1 MVAIILFFVLHW
13 YLSLFTQSFFYHRY
27 AAHGAFTMNK
37 FWEKTFYVVSYVFQ
51 GSSYLSPRTYAILHR
66 AHHAYTDTE
75 KDPHSPKYF
84 GSIFTMMWATAKV
97 YMDLFK
103 QKIHFEERFEK
114 NLPNWKWL
122 DNFGH
127 TWFSRILWTA
137 AYVAFYI
144 IFAPSAWFY
153 LLLPIQI
160 VMGPFHGAIINWFA
174 HKYGNTKY
182 AQDNTSKNLFR
193 VDILML
199 GESYHNNHHK
209 YPSSINF
216 GKRWYEID
224 PLYPVILFFN
234 WIGIIKVKSP
244 ALAAL
249 PSEF

>member
-1 MVAIILFFVLHW
+1 MIAIILFFVLHW

-37 FWEKTFYVVSYVFQ
+37 FWEKTFYVLSYVFQ

-84 GSIFTMMWATAKV
+84 SSIFSMMWTTAKV

-103 QKIHFEERFEK
+103 RKINFEERFEK
-114 NLPNWKWL
+114 NLPNWKGL

-127 TWFSRILWTA
+127 TWFSRIAWVL
-137 AYVAFYI
+137 AYVAFYL
-144 IFAPSAWFY
+144 IFAPSAWFF

-174 HKYGNTKY
+174 HKYGNVSY
-182 AQDNTSKNLFR
+182 SQNNTSKNLFR

-199 GESYHNNHHK
+199 GESYHNNHHQF
-209 YPSSINF
+209 PSSINF
-216 GKRWYEID
+216 GRKWYEID

-244 ALAAL
+244 ALAAI